1 MVFLFPRP
9 HIKACMNVLLH
20 QLIEA
25 SAEARPNAEALSYR
39 GDTLNYAALQQAVA
53 DTANGLQALGLKPG
67 ERVAI
72 YLPKQLETVIAL
84 FAVARAGG
92 IFVPVNP
99 LLKPPQVAHILSDS
113 GASLLI
119 TSKDRASLLHTVI
132 DSSQSLHQVVIVDG
146 GEDVEHQAN
155 TVSWQQLRGQNR
167 QQPTNIDAQDSVAI
181 LYTSGSTGHPKG
193 VELTHRNLVLGA
205 QSVAQYLAKTPDDR
219 LLAVLPFSFDYG
231 LSQLTTAFHSGAS
244 VVLMEYLLPREV
256 INTIARERITG
267 LAGVPSLWA
276 QLAQLDWP
284 EDARNT
290 LRFITN
296 SGGAMPQSVLS
307 ALQNN
312 LPETEFFL
320 MYGLTEAFRSTYL
333 SPHELQ
339 RRPSSIGKAIPHAHV
354 SVVREDGTPCIPGEP
369 GELVHAGPLVAK
381 GYWNNPQ
388 GTAERFRSA
397 PDTKFPVK
405 HKRVVWSG
413 DTVTM
418 DEDGFLYFV
427 GRADE
432 QIKTSGYRVSPTE
445 VEDVLDASGLVREA
459 AVISIPHDTL
469 GQAIVAFVQPV
480 DEASATVEDDLRAYC
495 KRTLPAYML
504 PQHIVLLSSLPKT
517 PHGKIDRK
525 RLAEE
530 FGVCDVATVS

>member
-1 MVFLFPRP
+1 
-9 HIKACMNVLLH
+9 MNPLLH

-25 SAEARPNAEALSYR
+25 SAEARPDAEALSYR
-39 GDTLNYAALQQAVA
+39 GDRLSYAALQQAVA

-67 ERVAI
+67 DRVAI

-99 LLKPPQVAHILSDS
+99 LLKPQQVAHILSDS

-119 TSKDRASLLHTVI
+119 TSQDRANLLHEVI
-132 DSSQSLHQVVIVDG
+132 NDSQSLRQVVLVDG
-146 GEDVEHQAN
+146 DSHEDAARQID
-155 TVSWQQLRGQNR
+155 TISWQQLQGQNH
-167 QQPTNIDAQDSVAI
+167 QQPANIDAQDSVAI

-333 SPHELQ
+333 PPHELQ
-339 RRPSSIGKAIPHAHV
+339 RRPGSIGKAIPHAHV
-354 SVVREDGTPCIPGEP
+354 SVVREDGTPCTPGEP

-381 GYWNNPQ
+381 GYWNNPP
-388 GTAERFRSA
+388 GTAQHFRPA
-397 PDTKFPVK
+397 PTAKPSTEQETVL
-405 HKRVVWSG
+405 WSG

-427 GRADE
+427 GRADQ

-459 AVISIPHDTL
+459 AVIGTPHDTL
-469 GQAIVAFVQPV
+469 GQAIVAFVQPI

-495 KRTLPAYML
+495 KRALPAYML
-504 PQHIVLLSSLPKT
+504 PQHIMLLNSLPKT

-525 RLAEE
+525 RLAGE
-530 FGVCDVATVS
+530 FGAREVATVS